1 MFGGAG
7 LYRDG
12 QIFGLFSGGTIFLKS
27 DSETRPAFAEAGSH
41 PFTFSKGGKLIE
53 TSYWSC
59 PTDALEDGDAL
70 RYWVELACAAA
81 SRAGKR
87 PTRP

>member
-7 LYRDG
+7 LYHDG
-12 QIFGLFSGGTIFLKS
+12 QIFGLFSGGTIFLKT
-27 DSETRPAFAEAGSH
+27 DAQTRPAFVEAASR
-41 PFTFSKGGKLIE
+41 PFSFIKGGKQVE

-70 RYWVELACAAA
+70 KDWVELACAAA

-87 PTRP
+87 PARL